1 MRKEEGIS
9 HRGNPDLPVG
19 IFYHRF
25 YMRIVHQH
33 IHTAHI
39 LLLHIHE
46 IKTIPHRTQPQIAIR
61 ILSYKGWV
69 HIAIMRHSRHL
80 QLLQFTGLGREDCK
94 MHTCHKQQD
103 ITIAEP
109 YHLRIIRIMGT
120 GNPEGIRLQIIK
132 PETQE
137 IPITATHIEMT
148 VYRQAVTQHRT
159 NHRRLMEHLNTLVT
173 DTATQHLMIAHQPGM
188 LVIIF
193 HHVAEIDFPRGRKR
207 IEDGSQGS
215 VTNLLSL
222 LIIDK
227 DTEGCTCQDMF
238 SHSRQGEY
246 CDSLRFF
253 SQKIIVGFLVGYTVL
268 GNNLDTGVAITHPEI
283 TTQVLESSTHHLYR
297 LAQDRM
303 VFRKWSFQIIGFYA
317 SSRRG
322 YLLISA
328 DMKSLIA
335 ITYQYRQR
343 VVFFRTILYG
353 YNVIILTGNRD
364 TMEVITTHVSCQSI
378 LSAHPHSAFPVQMK
392 HIDIVIG
399 ERSSILDVIA
409 ELYIVLA
416 VVNIHTSR
424 CTNPHQL
431 SSISCNRRN
440 ALR

>member
-1 MRKEEGIS
+1 MGTNIGSQKICIHCLRRHELTTVRTAKHNTTVRRKTNRIGIELPVILILASRQKAAHQEGSVGMRQEEGIS

-39 LLLHIHE
+39 LLIHIHE

-109 YHLRIIRIMGT
+109 CHLRIIRIMGT

-132 PETQE
+132 PETQK

-159 NHRRLMEHLNTLVT
+159 NHRRLMEHLHTLVA

-193 HHVAEIDFPRGRKR
+193 HHVVEIDFPRGRKR

-215 VTNLLSL
+215 LTNLLSL

-238 SHSRQGEY
+238 SHSRQ
-246 CDSLRFF
+246 
-253 SQKIIVGFLVGYTVL
+253 
-268 GNNLDTGVAITHPEI
+268 
-283 TTQVLESSTHHLYR
+283 
-297 LAQDRM
+297 
-303 VFRKWSFQIIGFYA
+303 
-317 SSRRG
+317 
-322 YLLISA
+322 
-328 DMKSLIA
+328 
-335 ITYQYRQR
+335 
-343 VVFFRTILYG
+343 
-353 YNVIILTGNRD
+353 
-364 TMEVITTHVSCQSI
+364 
-378 LSAHPHSAFPVQMK
+378 
-392 HIDIVIG
+392 
-399 ERSSILDVIA
+399 
-409 ELYIVLA
+409 
-416 VVNIHTSR
+416 
-424 CTNPHQL
+424 
-431 SSISCNRRN
+431 
-440 ALR
+440 